1 MTMELI
7 QAGERTYYIKNP
19 TNIGI
24 YRVDEENVILIDSG
38 NDKDAGKKI
47 LKLAEGEGF
56 RVQAIVNTHSHADHI
71 GGNRLIQER
80 TGCDIYAFGMER
92 CFVEY
97 PVLEPSVLYG
107 GCPFGDL
114 RNKFLMAKESRVRDM
129 AKGLPGGLEY
139 FPLGGHSFDMTGI
152 RTPDNVVFVADV
164 LCSAETIQKYHLFY
178 LYDVGAHLDTLR
190 RLGELQ
196 GRLFVPS
203 HCEATEDMGD
213 LIALNISKVQEIM
226 EVVRESCGDGAG
238 FEEVLAAV
246 VERYGIIM
254 NANQYV
260 LVGSTVRSY
269 LSCLCQEGRV
279 QYEFAGGRMLWRA
292 SQD

>member
-1 MTMELI
+1 MELI
-7 QAGERTYYIKNP
+7 QVGDRTYYIKNP

-47 LKLAEGEGF
+47 LKLVEGQGF
-56 RVQAIVNTHSHADHI
+56 KVQGIINTHSHADHI

-80 TGCDIYAFGMER
+80 TGCEIYAPGVER

-97 PVLEPSVLYG
+97 PVLEPTFLYG
-107 GCPFGDL
+107 GYPFGDL

-129 AKGLPGGLEY
+129 ADGLPGGLEY
-139 FPLGGHSFDMTGI
+139 FPLGGHSFDMIGV
-152 RTPDNVVFVADV
+152 RTPDGVVFLADA
-164 LCSAETIQKYHLFY
+164 LCSAETIQKYHLFF
-178 LYDVGAHLDTLR
+178 LYDVRAHLDTLQ

-196 GRLFVPS
+196 GKLFIPS
-203 HCEATEDMGD
+203 HCEATEDLGP
-213 LIALNISKVQEIM
+213 LLALNIGKVQEIM
-226 EVVRESCGDGAG
+226 ETVRECCGDGAG
-238 FEEVLAAV
+238 FEEILAAV
-246 VERYGIIM
+246 FEHYALTM
-254 NANQYV
+254 NTNQYV
-260 LVGSTVRSY
+260 LVGSTVKSY

-292 SQD
+292 C